1 MKNIN
6 KILLLILLGLLS
18 AHAFARG
25 KVQINLAE
33 QPYLD
38 EKLHLNV
45 ALEVDRFSA
54 FPIRDIRIHYR
65 GYGDHD
71 FLTRSMN
78 DEGLRYLASV
88 DLQNYAGQVV
98 EYFFSVEYADGSLQ
112 YFPDEGPNS
121 ELPYVAVNQQFESGG
136 GIVVISP
143 EPNEIIYTDEFLLT
157 ISYFELSSQIDPE
170 RTKVFFDSYDVSNS
184 DYLQKFS
191 DFLTYAPR
199 RITPGQHTLRVELYD
214 FSGRLLTQ
222 REWQFSATPRKGPSP
237 VTANEV
243 NIDGNFFA
251 ETRNENLNDGL
262 NKRNFHKTGLRL
274 QGGNERFLAGGQ
286 VFVSNLEGSDVQPV
300 NRYTIFAQTNFWNE
314 RYLRLTGGDAY
325 PQLNPYLMNN
335 VFVRGFY
342 GQLYLRFL
350 NVDFATGQSM
360 RAIEG
365 NSVTGAPGTFKR
377 NVWGTRLSF
386 GSRRIFQFGI
396 TAVKG
401 KDDPNSILFGSRP
414 EESAAAGVDV
424 FLATPDRKIIL
435 EGGINASS
443 YNPDIID
450 GKDVPFDTLQNMGVD
465 IEQSLYDF
473 ATGIITVNQNLVV
486 LPALAYHG
494 TLRLNFVN
502 NNLSVTYK
510 YVDDQFHSLGQPFL
524 QRDVKGLRIADN
536 IRLFQNQLFLNL
548 RYEDFENNVN
558 DIKAATT
565 NNRTMAFNIS
575 YFPLTNLPSLTFGF
589 NNYKRDNGVAA
600 ASATVVPEDNSTNT
614 IQFSTSYGF
623 LFSGLRHNFTLNV
636 MNFNRSDAT
645 PSGVENLS
653 NTVSFMIQTRYAIP
667 LKSRLEFTLQQT
679 ENTVGT
685 TSSSELSFNS
695 FGGGVE
701 YKFGR
706 VFAPE
711 GDLTLSLNGKYGL
724 VNSTVVVTGNPNIDF
739 DYNRSYLSARLI
751 YFLPQIGRIS
761 LNGDWIGYSGGR
773 DFNDYLFLARYD
785 INF

>member
-1 MKNIN
+1 M
-6 KILLLILLGLLS
+6 LLSLLS
-18 AHAFARG
+18 AQVWGRG
-25 KVQINLAE
+25 RVQINLAE

-38 EKLHLNV
+38 KKLHFNV
-45 ALEVDRFSA
+45 ALEIDRFNTL
-54 FPIRDIRIHYR
+54 PIRDIRIHYR

-71 FLTRSMN
+71 FLTHRMN

-88 DLQNYAGQVV
+88 DLQKYAGQVV
-98 EYFFSVEYADGSLQ
+98 EYFFSVEYADGSYQ
-112 YFPDEGPNS
+112 YYPNEGREG
-121 ELPYVAVNQQFESGG
+121 ELPYIAVNQSFESGG

-143 EPNEIIYTDEFLLT
+143 EPNEIIFTDEFLLT

-170 RTKVFFDSYDVSNS
+170 RTKVFMDNYDVSNS

-199 RITPGQHTLRVELYD
+199 RIIPGQHTLRVELYD

-237 VTANEV
+237 VTASEV
-243 NIDGNFFA
+243 AIDGNFFA
-251 ETRNENLNDGL
+251 ETRNENLNDGT
-262 NKRNFHKTGLRL
+262 NIRNFHKAGLSL
-274 QGGNERFLAGGQ
+274 KGGNENFLAGGQ
-286 VFVSNLEGSDVQPV
+286 IFVSNLEGSDVQPV
-300 NRYTIFAQTNFWNE
+300 NRYTLFAQSNFWNE

-325 PQLNPYLMNN
+325 PQLNPYLLNN

-342 GQLYLRFL
+342 GQLYLRFM
-350 NVDFATGQSM
+350 NFDFTTGQSV
-360 RAIEG
+360 RSIEG
-365 NSVTGAPGTFKR
+365 NSATGTTGTYKR
-377 NVWGTRLSF
+377 NILGTRLSF
-386 GSRRIFQFGI
+386 GARRVFQLGI

-401 KDDPNSILFGSRP
+401 KDDPNSIRFGDRP
-414 EESAAAGVDV
+414 EESAAAGLDV
-424 FLATPDRKIIL
+424 FLATSNRKIIL
-435 EGGINASS
+435 EGSINASS
-443 YNPDIID
+443 YNPDIVD
-450 GKDVPFDTLQNMGVD
+450 GKDVPYDTLQSLGID
-465 IEQSLYDF
+465 IEKSLYDF
-473 ATGIITVNQNLVV
+473 ATGLITVNQNLVV
-486 LPALAYHG
+486 TPALAYHG

-510 YVDDQFHSLGQPFL
+510 YVDDQFTSLGQPFL
-524 QRDVKGLRIADN
+524 RRDVKGIRIADN

-548 RYEDFENNVN
+548 RYEDFDNNVN
-558 DIKAATT
+558 EFKDATT
-565 NNRTMAFNIS
+565 NNRTLAFNIS

-589 NNYKRDNGVAA
+589 NNYKRDNGVSAA
-600 ASATVVPEDNSTNT
+600 TPTVVPEDNSTNT
-614 IQFSTSYGF
+614 IQFATNYGF

-653 NTVSFMIQTRYAIP
+653 NTVSFMIQTKYAIP

-679 ENTVGT
+679 ENTVGS
-685 TSSSELSFNS
+685 TSSNELSFNS

-724 VNSTVVVTGNPNIDF
+724 VNSKVVVTGNPNIDF

-751 YFLPQIGRIS
+751 YWLPQIGRIS
-761 LNGDWIGYSGGR
+761 LNGDWISYSGGR
-773 DFNDYLFLARYD
+773 NFSDYLFLARYD